1 MRYIQQSAEVE
12 KVDGVEVLR
21 KIERIGRICY
31 NSLDKIT
38 PTSYEG
44 FVRGLI
50 ASGHESVLEHVSLTA
65 TVVVNRAIAQEIT
78 RHRIGSYTHEST
90 RYIKYKDLRV
100 IVDPML
106 QSEYTDTVLENVEEL
121 YIHGLN
127 RGLPR
132 ELMRDILPLATAS
145 TLVMT
150 YNLRQWR
157 HFFKLRYLG
166 TTGRPHPQ
174 IKALA
179 GELLTQMQG
188 MIPVVFDDMKEV
200 E

>member
-31 NSLDKIT
+31 NSIDKIT

-50 ASGHESVLEHVSLTA
+50 TSGHESVLEHVSLTA

-100 IVDPML
+100 VVDPML

-121 YIHGLN
+121 YILGLN

-179 GELLTQMQG
+179 GELLAQMSD
-188 MIPVVFDDMKEV
+188 MIPVVFDDMKE
-200 E
+200 ER